1 MVAIMKEN
9 YDISRLAKFP
19 RGEMHY
25 RCDGCLDSTARGIY
39 LFTQINVTKINVILQ
54 MRIII

>member
-1 MVAIMKEN
+1 MI
-9 YDISRLAKFP
+9 YRGLPSS
-19 RGEMHY
+19 RGEMNY
-25 RCDGCLDSTARGIY
+25 RCDGCFDSTARGIY

>member
-1 MVAIMKEN
+1 MI
-9 YDISRLAKFP
+9 YRGLPSS

-25 RCDGCLDSTARGIY
+25 LCDGCLDSTARGIY